1 MDYSGIITDLKLKQ
15 IRELSNKKNSA
26 VFTAVREDGAVFVM
40 RIYEREMAAYRMLAG
55 KDLPG
60 IPKVY
65 RCYDAQGYFLVEEEY
80 IDGISL
86 QEMIDGGER
95 MEEARAAALIA
106 SLCRTLSELHAMGI
120 IHRDVK
126 PEHILLTPEGN
137 VYLIDFDAAMQLAP
151 EKQSDTRLLGT
162 AIYAAPEQF
171 GLTRSDVRTDIF
183 AVGIS
188 LNILLTGVHP
198 AVGISL
204 RDFFG
209 AKTKTAIRGTC
220 ASVWNTQAIRS
231 TSTRPMT
238 PRRMRSYFT

>member
-1 MDYSGIITDLKLKQ
+1 M
-15 IRELSNKKNSA
+15 
-26 VFTAVREDGAVFVM
+26 
-40 RIYEREMAAYRMLAG
+40 
-55 KDLPG
+55 
-60 IPKVY
+60 
-65 RCYDAQGYFLVEEEY
+65 VEEEY
-80 IDGISL
+80 IAGISL